1 MKTYSPVVSLR
12 LNVKIVSPLAVP
24 IKPCALM
31 LTITC
36 TPFEV
41 RVLLAA
47 PENVKSAAFVKA

>member
-1 MKTYSPVVSLR
+1 MKMVW
-12 LNVKIVSPLAVP
+12 PLAVP

-31 LTITC
+31 LTTTC